1 MLKLTAMQ
9 ELFCQGLAK
18 GLTQAQA
25 YTEAGFRPDS
35 ANCSRLANRPHVV
48 ARVLELKAEL
58 AAQEPEQPEVAAEAA
73 LSAVETGKITKEVMA
88 GRLIKAIALA
98 TAKGQMSAVAQ
109 MESTLAK
116 LYGLLLQE
124 ISIAEKSYPL
134 DKLLADL
141 IACGLPEAIARRKL
155 GFPAVNVIPLPTK
168 RA

>member
-1 MLKLTAMQ
+1 LKLTAMQ

-58 AAQEPEQPEVAAEAA
+58 AAQEPEPSEVEDPGLAEV
-73 LSAVETGKITKEVMA
+73 SAGKITKEVMA
-88 GRLIKAIALA
+88 ERVIKAIALA

-116 LYGLLLQE
+116 LHGLLIQE
-124 ISIAEKSYPL
+124 LVVSEKNIPL

-141 IACGLPEAIARRKL
+141 IAAGLPEAIARRKL
-155 GFPAVNVIPLPTK
+155 GMPFPVAGNVVPLPTK
-168 RA
+168 R